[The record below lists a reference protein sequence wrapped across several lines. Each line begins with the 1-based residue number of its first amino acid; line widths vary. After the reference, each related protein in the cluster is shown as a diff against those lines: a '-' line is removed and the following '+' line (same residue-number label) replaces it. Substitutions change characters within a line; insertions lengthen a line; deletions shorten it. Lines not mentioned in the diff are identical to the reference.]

1 MRTINKLTVSLL
13 LSLAAITSIPAKA
26 EDPAAL
32 CMAKVI
38 YYEAR
43 GESMA
48 GKLAVAKVTLNRMN
62 SGKFP
67 STVCGVVYQKGQYS
81 WARGKAPKITDKNA
95 WQESLR
101 IATEAVD
108 TGLTELDNF
117 KALYFHSKQVKP
129 NWKFKR
135 LATIGNHVFYIA

>member
-1 MRTINKLTVSLL
+1 MRTINKLLVSLL
-13 LSLAAITSIPAKA
+13 LSLTVFTILPAKA
-26 EDPAAL
+26 EDPSAL

-43 GESMA
+43 GEPLA
-48 GKLAVAKVTLNRMN
+48 GKLAVAKVTLNRVS

-81 WARGKAPKITDKNA
+81 WTKGSPPKITDKRA
-95 WQESLR
+95 WQESLN
-101 IATEAVD
+101 IATNAVE

-117 KALYFHSKQVKP
+117 KAMYFHSKQVKP
-129 NWKFKR
+129 IWKLKR
-135 LATIGNHVFYIA
+135 SVTIGNHIFYA

>member
-26 EDPAAL
+26 EDPSAL

-43 GESMA
+43 GESLA
-48 GKLAVAKVTLNRMN
+48 GKLAVAKVTLNRAN

-67 STVCGVVYQKGQYS
+67 PTVCGVVYQKGQYS
-81 WARGKAPKITDKNA
+81 WAHGKAPKITDKNA
-95 WQESLR
+95 WQESLN
-101 IATEAVD
+101 IATNAVD
-108 TGLTELDNF
+108 TGLTELDHF
-117 KALYFHSKQVKP
+117 KAMYFHAKQVKIS
-129 NWKFKR
+129 WKYKR
-135 LATIGNHVFYIA
+135 ITTIGNHVFYA